1 MESAR
6 DPRGDQGAIEQ
17 QIAAAR
23 AGSAPALGALLD
35 AFRNYLM
42 LIANAELD
50 SELRKKFGA
59 SDLVQETCLHA
70 QQGFARFQGTTE
82 AELCAWLRQILLNR
96 CQNLRLAYRETNKR
110 DISRELPL
118 AGTSSIVGPAD
129 GLTTYDASP
138 SGQAMADEE
147 ALLVARAVA
156 GLPRD
161 YQEVIRLRHWDDL
174 TFDQIATRM
183 GRSPEAVR
191 KLWSR
196 AIACLGVDWENRRS

>member
-70 QQGFARFQGTTE
+70 QQGLRASKGRPKPS
-82 AELCAWLRQILLNR
+82 CAPGCGKFCSTAAKICVWLI
-96 CQNLRLAYRETNKR
+96 EKP
-110 DISRELPL
+110 IS
-118 AGTSSIVGPAD
+118 ATS
-129 GLTTYDASP
+129 
-138 SGQAMADEE
+138 
-147 ALLVARAVA
+147 AVSC
-156 GLPRD
+156 R
-161 YQEVIRLRHWDDL
+161 
-174 TFDQIATRM
+174 
-183 GRSPEAVR
+183 
-191 KLWSR
+191 
-196 AIACLGVDWENRRS
+196 